1 MKNIYIICYFILIS
15 LLFPINIA
23 AQSFTIQGIVVDKNT
38 QEPLIGVNVIEKIN
52 NKTNSNGTITDFN
65 GNFSIDITSPNS
77 KLTFS
82 YIGYE
87 NYEIICGHKKELV
100 IEMNPDTQNLDE
112 VVVIGYGTVKK
123 KDLTGSVGILE
134 TKELSKLSTAQPTDA
149 LQGKVAGVTVLQGGA
164 PGAAPMIKIRGI
176 GTTNN
181 SDPLYVID
189 GVLIDDALFLNSDD
203 IESMQVLKDASA
215 TSIYGSRGANG
226 VIIITTKQGKVG
238 KPKFSF
244 SGYEGIQTAVRDNVN
259 MCNASE
265 YATLYNEAAKNSG
278 LPELY
283 EDPSSLGEGTN
294 WLDEVLRTA
303 SVRNYS
309 ISANGGSEHMT
320 YNASI
325 SYFDQDGIQKKSDY
339 KRLTF
344 RLNNNYKFNKYIQ
357 MGHHLSYIL
366 SESTPALGG
375 VIQDA
380 MRMNPTMQVYDDE
393 GNYFDTA
400 GPSAIQNV
408 VANMEYY
415 NEKNKNHR
423 LVGDLYFQADFLKNF
438 TFKSSLGFDINNSFN
453 EYFRPQFEVSNTH
466 RTEYNELRKTW
477 YNYSSWLWEN
487 TLTYNNTFADK
498 HNLNILLGYTMQE
511 ANDENLMG
519 YGHNVP
525 NQDMKEM
532 WYLNNTEAAS
542 ADVDNTAW
550 SSSMMS
556 YLFRVNYSYKDKYLA
571 TATIR
576 ADGSSKF
583 GPDHRWG
590 YFPSFALAWR
600 VKEEK
605 FLKDIDFISNL
616 KLRGSWGQIGNDK
629 IGNYR
634 YYPLVY
640 RVPAN
645 CDFPIG
651 GIFQTGATIVD
662 VSNRDIHWERTSQL
676 DLGFDL
682 GLLDN
687 RLNLNFDYYSRIT
700 SDMLVVPPVPAF
712 VGASTVEAN
721 VGEVKNEGFDIS
733 MQWRDKTSYGLD
745 YEIRM
750 TGSHFKN
757 EVLELADNI
766 FNGGA
771 IGAQT
776 VTKTEVGMP
785 MSTFWGYK
793 VIGVYQ
799 NQEDI
804 DYYNAIDGD
813 PTTPYNTMYD
823 VKPGDLIYADTDN
836 NGKINMDDKTDIG
849 SPFPKFTGSL
859 GFSLAWKGFDLSI
872 DLYGSLGN
880 KIFNGKMY
888 SHQTTDNF
896 DKKFMDRW
904 TGEGTSNTNPRL
916 TLIGNNWE
924 VSNYFVE
931 DGSYLKLQNVTIG
944 YTIPKRI
951 TNKLHI
957 DNFRIYLAGNNLK
970 YFTKYNGFTP
980 EIGGNALTMGVDTN
994 TYPISATYKIGINI
1008 NF

>member
-1 MKNIYIICYFILIS
+1 MKT
-15 LLFPINIA
+15 LFGFLVALFCSVNMA
-23 AQSFTIQGIVVDKNT
+23 AQTYLIQGKVVDKTT
-38 QEPLIGVNVIEKIN
+38 QEPLIGVSIVEENQQREGNI
-52 NKTNSNGTITDFN
+52 NGTITDIN
-65 GNFSIDITSPNS
+65 GEFSLSVKDS
-77 KLTFS
+77 KSILSVS

-87 NYEIICGHKKELV
+87 TQEVAVNNNSSLV
-100 IEMNPDTQNLDE
+100 IQLTMSVENLDE

-149 LQGKVAGVTVLQGGA
+149 LQGRVSGVTVLQSGA
-164 PGAAPMIKIRGI
+164 PGGAPMIKIRGI

-181 SDPLYVID
+181 SDPLYVVD
-189 GVLIDDALFLNSDD
+189 GVLINDALFVSSDD

-215 TSIYGSRGANG
+215 TAIYGSRGANG
-226 VIIITTKQGKVG
+226 VIIITTKQGSIG

-244 SGYEGIQTAVRDNVN
+244 SGYEGFQIALRDHVD
-259 MCNASE
+259 MCDASE
-265 YATLYNEAAKNSG
+265 YATLYNEAAQNSG
-278 LPELY
+278 LPAMY
-283 EDPSSLGEGTN
+283 DDPASLGKGTD

-309 ISANGGSEHMT
+309 FSASGGTDKMT

-325 SYFDQDGIQKKSDY
+325 AYYDQDGVQKKSDY
-339 KRLTF
+339 RRLTL
-344 RLNNNYKFNKYIQ
+344 RLNNTYNFNKYIQ
-357 MGHHLSYIL
+357 FGHHLSYIMA
-366 SESTPALGG
+366 ESSPALGG

-380 MRMNPTMQVYDDE
+380 MRMNPTLPVYDE
-393 GNYFDTA
+393 NGNYYDTA
-400 GPSAIQNV
+400 GPSAVQNV
-408 VANMEYY
+408 VANMNYH
-415 NEKNKNHR
+415 NENTKNHR
-423 LVGDLYFQADFLKNF
+423 MVGDMYAQVKFLKDF
-438 TFKSSLGFDINNSFN
+438 TFKTSFGFDVNNTFN
-453 EYFRPQFEVSNTH
+453 RFFRPQFVISNTH

-487 TLTYNNTFADK
+487 TLTYDK
-498 HNLNILLGYTMQE
+498 LFKEKHHLNVLLGYTMQNT
-511 ANDENLMG
+511 NDENLMG

-525 NQDMKEM
+525 NQDLPEM

-542 ADVDNTAW
+542 ADVDNTAT
-550 SSSMMS
+550 SSSMIS

-600 VKEEK
+600 IKEEE
-605 FLKDIDFISNL
+605 FLKDVDVISNL
-616 KLRGSWGQIGNDK
+616 KLRVSWGQIGNDK
-629 IGNYR
+629 IGDYR

-651 GIFQTGATIVD
+651 GVFQPGATIVD
-662 VSNRDIHWERTSQL
+662 VSNKDIHWEKTTQF
-676 DLGFDL
+676 DIGVDWGFFN
-682 GLLDN
+682 N
-687 RLNLNFDYYSRIT
+687 RLSIEFDYYNRTT

-721 VGEVKNEGFDIS
+721 VGEVNNKGVDLS
-733 MQWRDKTSYGLD
+733 LAWRDQLSSGLN
-745 YEIRM
+745 YEIRL

-757 EVLELADNI
+757 KVTDLADNI

-771 IGAQT
+771 IGTQT

-793 VIGVYQ
+793 ILGVYQ
-799 NQEDI
+799 NQQDI
-804 DYYNAIDGD
+804 DYYNAIDKD
-813 PTTPYNTMYD
+813 PQTPYNSMYN
-823 VKPGDLIYADTDN
+823 VQPGDFIFADTN
-836 NGKINMDDKTDIG
+836 NDGRVNMDDKTDIG

-859 GFSLAWKGFDLSI
+859 GFTLDWKGFDLSV
-872 DLYGSLGN
+872 DLYGSVGN

-888 SHQTTDNF
+888 SRQNTDNF
-896 DKKFMDRW
+896 SKRFLDRW
-904 TGEGTSNTNPRL
+904 TGEGSTNSNPRL
-916 TLIGNNWE
+916 TLTGNNWE
-924 VSNYFVE
+924 VSEYFVE
-931 DGSYLKLQNVTIG
+931 DGSFLKIQNVTLG
-944 YTIPKRI
+944 YTLPKQLMQKI
-951 TNKLHI
+951 HVDKL
-957 DNFRIYLAGNNLK
+957 RIYLSGNNLK
-970 YFTKYNGFTP
+970 YFTKYHGFTP
-980 EIGGNALTMGVDTN
+980 EVGGDALTMGVDTN
-994 TYPISATYKIGINI
+994 TYPVTATYRVGLNI